1 MKFTTCLTL
10 FSAFTGASYALSHHE
25 KRATPMTRVISDIAA
40 GVSRLHEAAS
50 TFDGN
55 ITPVVVSSDKLIDL
69 LVRGQS
75 AAETCDPIN
84 LGDAISLIS
93 PCKLLE
99 RKSKMLATIFKDRI
113 DDVKVARACSMTR
126 EKITLIAIHAQ
137 KMVEA
142 VVNKMTSPLA
152 RSTAKKMTGDIR
164 TRFENVMDTFS
175 EKNCP
180 W

>member
-10 FSAFTGASYALSHHE
+10 FSAFTGASFALSHNE
-25 KRATPMTRVISDIAA
+25 KRVTPMTRVISDIAA
-40 GVSRLHEAAS
+40 AVSRLHEAAAR
-50 TFDGN
+50 FDGN
-55 ITPVVVSSDKLIDL
+55 IAPVVASSDKLIDL
-69 LVRGQS
+69 LVTGQS
-75 AAETCDPIN
+75 AAETCDPIS

-113 DDVKVARACSMTR
+113 DDVKVARGCSMTR

-152 RSTAKKMTGDIR
+152 RSTAKKMTGDIK